1 MKQKFHSGLKKRVR
15 VRKSGAVMV
24 QKTSKQHLLSNKSKR
39 QKKSYPS
46 GMHINYTKMKIVR
59 RLLPGAVR
67 LAGKIKEKVALDTEQ
82 KLV

>member
-1 MKQKFHSGLKKRVR
+1 
-15 VRKSGAVMV
+15 MV

-39 QKKSYPS
+39 QKKSYPN

-67 LAGKIKEKVALDTEQ
+67 PTGKVVEKVI
-82 KLV
+82 KN